1 MDSPRKA
8 TGPQPAISWASV
20 STGPQAENDKAS
32 IPSQLESNRRNAAA
46 VGAYIAHEI
55 VVPGHSRY
63 YSTVE
68 ECAADMRAEGITAF
82 DEIVRLWDTRA
93 AKWLLIRD
101 ADRIA
106 RRLRMGVEFVERTY
120 EAGMKIYSDVDGELR
135 TYRQALNWIASAGLR
150 AESNVMFLVDGRA
163 KAAPKLAEKGLHAQ
177 GVPRKTHRLIRDEK
191 HKRIGV
197 EVDPTMSLVLHDA
210 VSLLLDGVPYPKLD
224 AELLARFGHR
234 RADGKPYSPLAMYSL
249 IFHPFSFGHTAINYS
264 SRALRKN
271 SFPRLGL
278 WIFEPGHEI
287 PEGVQ
292 IEYGSHPS
300 VFDAATTA
308 QIIAEYER
316 RAGRYKSQPKDKQWG
331 SLLYY
336 CDECKRPMAF
346 HVSKGVQRYGKHKEK
361 VTSRDGSSNYL
372 RCVTHVRPSPRYPHC
387 SQTKML
393 REDAARAAAEDWL
406 MRTIVAHDASA
417 PDHDEAAQR
426 RAAELR
432 AVEAD
437 ADRLKGIIDRLI
449 VQRATAPEGTDT
461 LYVEQIAAH
470 QAQREAAQARIASLM
485 AAVSRDGRAMLER
498 SAAVDEVRAGDVASF
513 WAQAPAAINRKLRA
527 LLNPLRFAVKEGK
540 VIAMMVEP
548 PRYQTRPRKPRRK
561 A

>member
-1 MDSPRKA
+1 MTSQRPPNA
-8 TGPQPAISWASV
+8 PSPAISWASV

-55 VVPGHSRY
+55 IVPGHSRY

-68 ECAADMRAEGITAF
+68 ECAADMRAEGIDAF
-82 DEIVRLWDTRA
+82 DRIIRLWNERS

-191 HKRIGV
+191 HKRVGV
-197 EVDPTMSLVLHDA
+197 EVDPAMSLVLHDA
-210 VSLLLDGVPYPKLD
+210 VTLFLEGVPYPKLD
-224 AELLARFGHR
+224 GELLARFGHR
-234 RADGKPYSPLAMYSL
+234 RADGKPYAPLAMYSL
-249 IFHPFSFGHTAINYS
+249 LLHPYTFGHTAINYA
-264 SRALRKN
+264 SRGLRKH

-278 WIFEPGHEI
+278 WIFEPGHDV
-287 PEGVQ
+287 PEGVSV
-292 IEYGSHPS
+292 EYGSHPS

-308 QIIAEYER
+308 QIMAEYER
-316 RAGRYKSQPKDKQWG
+316 RAGRYKSQPKAKQWG
-331 SLLYY
+331 SLLFY
-336 CDECKRPMAF
+336 CDECKRPMSF
-346 HVSKGVQRYGKHKEK
+346 HVSKGIQRYGKDKAK

-372 RCVTHVRPSPRYPHC
+372 RCVTHNKPTPRYPAC
-387 SQTKML
+387 TQTRML
-393 REDAARAAAEDWL
+393 REDAARKAAQDW
-406 MRTIVAHDASA
+406 VARFVAVHDASA
-417 PDHDEAAQR
+417 PGHDDAARR
-426 RAAELR
+426 RAAELE

-437 ADRLKGIIDRLI
+437 AARLKGLIDRLI
-449 VQRATAPEGTDT
+449 IQRATAPEGTDA
-461 LYVEQIAAH
+461 LYIEQIMAH
-470 QAQREAAQARIASLM
+470 QAQREAALARITALS
-485 AAVSRDGRAMLER
+485 AAVQRDGRAMLER
-498 SAAVDEVRAGDVASF
+498 NATIDEVRSGDMASF
-513 WAQAPAAINRKLRA
+513 WAQPAAAVNRKLRA
-527 LLNPLRFAVKEGK
+527 LLSPLRFAVRDGA
-540 VIAMMVEP
+540 VIGTMIEP
-548 PRYQTRPRKPRRK
+548 PRYQTRPRKPRGK
-561 A
+561 P